1 MRNHSCVA
9 CAIKKT
15 INNSESGCFLLLNF
29 PSEKMLRTGWMT
41 VRPSA
46 FELLHGQG
54 PSGGHRN
61 TIAVEDMV
69 PQLVMGSAG
78 EGSGVKT
85 ESFCPW
91 ALTSPSSAWNPASGS
106 RSAVFDWMTQD

>member
-1 MRNHSCVA
+1 MRSHSCVA

-29 PSEKMLRTGWMT
+29 PSEKVLRTGWVT

-46 FELLHGQG
+46 FELSYSQG
-54 PSGGHRN
+54 PFGGHRN
-61 TIAVEDMV
+61 TIAVEDVV

-78 EGSGVKT
+78 EGA
-85 ESFCPW
+85 ESK
-91 ALTSPSSAWNPASGS
+91 WNHFVPGP
-106 RSAVFDWMTQD
+106 